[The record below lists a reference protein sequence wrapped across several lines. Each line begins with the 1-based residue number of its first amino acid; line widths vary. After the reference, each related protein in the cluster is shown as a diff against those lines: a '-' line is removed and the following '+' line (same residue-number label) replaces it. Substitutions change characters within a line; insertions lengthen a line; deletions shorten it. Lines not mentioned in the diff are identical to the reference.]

1 MIMNINVPQAMKLG
15 SIVSD
20 LHMLTN
26 RTSIDRYMDEIFQAA
41 AQSDLFI
48 FNGDLFDFKWSLHEE
63 LDSSVQAAA
72 VWVYDLVRAFP
83 TCQFVVLIGN
93 HDNVSAYMEAL
104 NRLAHDLPNLA
115 WEQFHLRLGDKVFLH
130 GDVGDELMTPDEFVA
145 FRKRCDRDH
154 RPAKWRYTL
163 YSIITN
169 SGLHKIVPKLVSKRR
184 HAEHIIAYLQEA
196 LGYDFNEIREIFSG
210 HIHSSYTDYR
220 LRGLLFHNTG
230 AAIRGLT
237 LRILPFE
244 YIEDDF
250 NRLNLLKRSEL

>member
-1 MIMNINVPQAMKLG
+1 MNANISNAMKLG
-15 SIVSD
+15 STVSD
-20 LHMLTN
+20 LHLLTN
-26 RTSIDRYMDEIFQAA
+26 RTSIDRYMDEILQAA

-63 LDSSVQAAA
+63 LNTSVQKATT
-72 VWVYDLVRAFP
+72 WVYDLAKAFP
-83 TCQFVVLIGN
+83 TCQFVMLIGN
-93 HDNVSAYMEAL
+93 HDNVSIYMDAL
-104 NRLAHDLPNLA
+104 NRLARDLPNLA
-115 WEQFHLRLGDKVFLH
+115 WEQFYLRLGEKVFLH
-130 GDVGDELMTPDEFVA
+130 GDVGDKLMTPDEFVA
-145 FRKRCDRDH
+145 FRHRWDRDH
-154 RPAKWRYTL
+154 QPAKWRYTL

-230 AAIRGLT
+230 AAIRGLRF
-237 LRILPFE
+237 RILQFD

-250 NRLNLLKRSEL
+250 NSLNLLT